1 MRKFEIELE
10 IHAVKYIVVD
20 AIDEDNALDVVNE
33 VLDTEII
40 PILPEE
46 MPEVT
51 VNQIYQM
58 DNYDN
63 FDED

>member
-20 AIDEDNALDVVNE
+20 AIDEDNALDIVNE

-51 VNQIYQM
+51 VNQIYPM
-58 DNYDN
+58 DDFDS

>member
-1 MRKFEIELE
+1 MKKFEIELE

-20 AIDEDNALDVVNE
+20 AIDEDNALDIVNE

-58 DNYDN
+58 DNFDS

>member
-1 MRKFEIELE
+1 MRKFEIELD

-20 AIDEDNALDVVNE
+20 AIDEENAFDIVNE

-46 MPEVT
+46 MPEIT
-51 VNQIYQM
+51 VNQIYPM
-58 DNYDN
+58 DDFDS

>member
-58 DNYDN
+58 DNFDSL
-63 FDED
+63 DED